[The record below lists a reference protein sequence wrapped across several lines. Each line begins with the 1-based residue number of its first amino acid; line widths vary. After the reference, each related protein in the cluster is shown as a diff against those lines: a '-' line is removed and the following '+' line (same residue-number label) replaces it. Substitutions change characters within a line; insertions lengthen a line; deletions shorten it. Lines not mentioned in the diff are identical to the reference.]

1 MNGSGNNSCDAY
13 RFEHSILKRP
23 KKDVASIDRKITTVA
38 MKTVWI
44 VIVLASLALPHP
56 GNAQG
61 QRVGKNDF
69 EKFCAECHGMS
80 GKGDGP
86 RAKTLEKQ
94 PADLTKLAEKN
105 GGVFPVVRVYGV
117 IDGRVEGW
125 IHGTRDMPV
134 WGDLYTRELKARIPR
149 EYPPEVINGLVRA
162 RILEMIEYL
171 LTLQGK

>member
-1 MNGSGNNSCDAY
+1 MRS
-13 RFEHSILKRP
+13 
-23 KKDVASIDRKITTVA
+23 KKDVASIDWEITTVA

-149 EYPPEVINGLVRA
+149 EFPPEVINGLVRA

>member
-1 MNGSGNNSCDAY
+1 M
-13 RFEHSILKRP
+13 RP
-23 KKDVASIDRKITTVA
+23 KKDVASIDWEITTVS

-44 VIVLASLALPHP
+44 VIVLASLTLPHP

-69 EKFCAECHGMS
+69 EKFCAECHGMI

-134 WGDLYTRELKARIPR
+134 WGTSIHANCGRGYRENIRRK
-149 EYPPEVINGLVRA
+149 
-162 RILEMIEYL
+162 
-171 LTLQGK
+171 